1 MKTDSG
7 AGDFGDLGQ
16 LRPFAE
22 VARSLP
28 PSRAGKP
35 VHVSTI
41 SRWRSPGVR
50 RRDGSRII
58 LRAVRLPSGWA
69 TTDGWVREFID
80 ELTADKA
87 GQPAPSP
94 MIRTPA
100 RRRREIERANRE
112 LDAMGIGV

>member
-1 MKTDSG
+1 MRSDSS
-7 AGDFGDLGQ
+7 AGDLGEFGR

-22 VARSLP
+22 IARSLP

-50 RRDGSRII
+50 RRDGSYIT

-69 TTDGWVREFID
+69 TTAEWVEEFID
-80 ELTADKA
+80 AVTADKS
-87 GQPAPSP
+87 GQSPPAA
-94 MIRTPA
+94 IRTTA

-112 LDAMGIGV
+112 LDDIGIR